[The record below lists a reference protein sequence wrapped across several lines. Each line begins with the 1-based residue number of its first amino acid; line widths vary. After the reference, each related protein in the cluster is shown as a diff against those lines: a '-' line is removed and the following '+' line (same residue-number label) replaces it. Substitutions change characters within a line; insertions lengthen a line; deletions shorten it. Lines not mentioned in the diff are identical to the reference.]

1 MNEMPSARSLAIR
14 VCNVGSGAVEG
25 SPSRQASKGGH
36 SRPHGDLFANPRAV
50 SHRVAG
56 GAVITL
62 QSAVQ
67 QPQPIRR
74 RMGMLQQNLA
84 RLAGARR
91 AGHPPQHI
99 VQAASVRAAAWKNA
113 WITFAASAA

>member
-56 GAVITL
+56 GAVITV

-67 QPQPIRR
+67 QSQPIRR